1 MSTPSTIKFRILIPS
16 AQNSSAGVEGQPYI
30 LTLALSLEPEGFC
43 SSNEIELEQMLL
55 GGLNGPILD
64 PTVPPPG
71 ATGDILPPQQP
82 PS

>member
-30 LTLALSLEPEGFC
+30 LTLALSLEPEGLC
-43 SSNEIELEQMLL
+43 STNEIELEQMLL

-64 PTVPPPG
+64 PTMPPPT
-71 ATGDILPPQQP
+71 ASGDVITPVQP